1 MEVDTTGTFGSL
13 TNFAGLPA
21 LLRTI
26 TVHGKAVMRV
36 AQ

>member
-1 MEVDTTGTFGSL
+1 MPSL

-21 LLRTI
+21 SLRTI
-26 TVHGKAVMRV
+26 TVQGKAVMRV